1 MRPLDTPFGP
11 GYDSECAEAAS
22 SSSAAAAASAPA
34 SSAIGAKSVSVL
46 VEHIGRLV
54 SRTGTF
60 DTLLSE
66 ANVTV
71 EDSGPT
77 TIQLNQVRNIIKLG
91 MVRVV

>member
-22 SSSAAAAASAPA
+22 SSSAAAAAAASASA
-34 SSAIGAKSVSVL
+34 SSVIGAKSVSVL

-77 TIQLNQVRNIIKLG
+77 TIQLNQVRSII
-91 MVRVV
+91 

>member
-22 SSSAAAAASAPA
+22 SSAPA
-34 SSAIGAKSVSVL
+34 SSVIGAKSVSVL

-77 TIQLNQVRNIIKLG
+77 TIQLNQVRSII
-91 MVRVV
+91 